1 MNATIVALSAITIVL
16 QLVDILFGVF
26 TNPSVHGTVG
36 ACGKVGAAA
45 RHRLH

>member
-1 MNATIVALSAITIVL
+1 MVALLVITIAL
-16 QLVDILFGVF
+16 QLVDILFSIF
-26 TNPSVHGTVG
+26 TNPSVHSTVG